1 MSSEN
6 WWLEDVIS
14 FWNGPF
20 SGDIRSFSGGV
31 RFQMLTVHEV
41 SAKTGWW
48 FQICFMFTPIMG
60 KIPVLTS
67 IFFIWVETTNQKIFW
82 DYTTKKREIDN
93 GKSSAVQDTR
103 RLQDEREQLRRHV
116 TVGFVQLARGRQM
129 QVDPRSFERGKR
141 GSKTRHLNLNIAPG
155 KLGRLV

>member
-20 SGDIRSFSGGV
+20 SGDIRSFSGTV

-48 FQICFMFTPIMG
+48 FQICLMFTFIMG
-60 KIPVLTS
+60 KIPILRS
-67 IFFIWVETTNQKIFW
+67 IFFQMGWFNHQPEHILRLHHQ
-82 DYTTKKREIDN
+82 KKREIDN
-93 GKSSAVQDTR
+93 GKSSAV
-103 RLQDEREQLRRHV
+103 RLQDEREQLAG
-116 TVGFVQLARGRQM
+116 TYPVGFVQLERGRQM

-141 GSKTRHLNLNIAPG
+141 GSKTRHLNLNIPPG
-155 KLGRLV
+155 K

>member
-1 MSSEN
+1 
-6 WWLEDVIS
+6 
-14 FWNGPF
+14 
-20 SGDIRSFSGGV
+20 
-31 RFQMLTVHEV
+31 MLNVHEV

-48 FQICFMFTPIMG
+48 FQICFYVHPG
-60 KIPVLTS
+60 KDS
-67 IFFIWVETTNQKIFW
+67 HFDEHIFSDGLVQPPTRKYVETIHHQ
-82 DYTTKKREIDN
+82 KKREIDN